1 MGTVDTEVHWILAYG
16 WHIEKQAANP
26 LMMII
31 WLTGLSGAGK
41 STLADG
47 LATKLRAEGIHPLMI
62 DGDGLRE
69 ELCRD
74 LGFSAE
80 DRMENIRRAGAIA
93 LLASRSGITS
103 ICSLISPLRSER
115 DAIRGLCW
123 ARDVKFIEVYVSTPL
138 TTCEGR
144 DPKGLYKKARAG
156 MIPKFTGID
165 SPYESPLHPELVIP
179 THELTIEEAVG
190 RLHSGVKNLE

>member
-1 MGTVDTEVHWILAYG
+1 
-16 WHIEKQAANP
+16 
-26 LMMII
+26 MII

-41 STLADG
+41 STLAEG
-47 LATKLRAEGIHPLMI
+47 LSERLREEGVNSLMI

-80 DRMENIRRAGAIA
+80 DRVENIRRAGAIA
-93 LLASRSGITS
+93 LLAARSGVMS

-115 DAIRGLCW
+115 EAIRSLCELR
-123 ARDVKFIEVYVSTPL
+123 AVPFMEVYVNTPL
-138 TTCEGR
+138 STCEHR

-156 MIPKFTGID
+156 LIPQFTGVD
-165 SPYESPLHPELVIP
+165 SPYEPPLNPEVEVP
-179 THELTIEEAVG
+179 TQQLSVDEAVTLLKTSLDEF
-190 RLHSGVKNLE
+190 RKKS

>member
-1 MGTVDTEVHWILAYG
+1 
-16 WHIEKQAANP
+16 
-26 LMMII
+26 MIV

-41 STLADG
+41 STLAEG
-47 LATKLRAEGIHPLMI
+47 LSEQLRSEGLHPLMI

-93 LLASRSGITS
+93 LLAARSGVMS

-115 DAIRGLCW
+115 EAIRSLC
-123 ARDVKFIEVYVSTPL
+123 AKRGVPFLEVYVSTPL
-138 TTCEGR
+138 STCEHR

-156 MIPKFTGID
+156 MIPQFTGID
-165 SPYESPLHPELVIP
+165 SPYEPPLNPEIEVP
-179 THELTIEEAVG
+179 TQQFSVGEAVTLLKASLDEF
-190 RLHSGVKNLE
+190 RKKS

>member
-1 MGTVDTEVHWILAYG
+1 
-16 WHIEKQAANP
+16 
-26 LMMII
+26 MII

-47 LATKLRAEGIHPLMI
+47 LAAKIKADGGQPLMV

-93 LLASRSGITS
+93 LLAARSGITT

-115 DAIRGLCW
+115 DAIRGLCR
-123 ARDVKFIEVYVSTPL
+123 ARDVKFIEV
-138 TTCEGR
+138 
-144 DPKGLYKKARAG
+144 
-156 MIPKFTGID
+156 
-165 SPYESPLHPELVIP
+165 
-179 THELTIEEAVG
+179 
-190 RLHSGVKNLE
+190 